1 MNEIR
6 FSTRFKKDIKRYEHD
21 DEKLKHLYD
30 IVSFLQNDIS
40 IPAQYLPHRLKG
52 EYKGLME
59 CHIENDYLL
68 IWRDPVN
75 SIIWLERLGSHSELF
90 GKKRKITDI
99 LVPQVYVTCGIFYFR
114 YLLFMLLGQSEMLN
128 KKNKSIGF
136 QR

>member
-21 DEKLKHLYD
+21 DEKLKHLYE
-30 IVSFLQNDIS
+30 IVSFLEKDIP

-68 IWRDPVN
+68 IWRDPIN

-90 GKKRKITDI
+90 GKKGK
-99 LVPQVYVTCGIFYFR
+99 
-114 YLLFMLLGQSEMLN
+114 
-128 KKNKSIGF
+128 
-136 QR
+136 